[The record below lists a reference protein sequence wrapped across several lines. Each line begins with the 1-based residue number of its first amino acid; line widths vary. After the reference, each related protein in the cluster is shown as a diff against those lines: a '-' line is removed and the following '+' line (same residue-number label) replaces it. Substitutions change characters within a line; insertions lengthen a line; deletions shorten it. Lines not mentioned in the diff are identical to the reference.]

1 MARRSGGRPYRI
13 AADDLARRSGE
24 RGLDHGLDLRARL
37 ELFRQICD
45 AVHHAHAR
53 FIVHRDLKPA
63 NILVT
68 ADGVP
73 KVLDF
78 GVAKLLED
86 PLAPGRAQSEA
97 GSEARTEAGVGPL
110 TPGYA
115 SPEQMRGLPITTASD
130 IYALGIVLYELLTGT
145 RPYETAGKPL
155 DEVMR
160 LVVDADT
167 TRPSLSA
174 PNPEV

>member
-1 MARRSGGRPYRI
+1 
-13 AADDLARRSGE
+13 
-24 RGLDHGLDLRARL
+24 
-37 ELFRQICD
+37 
-45 AVHHAHAR
+45 
-53 FIVHRDLKPA
+53 HRDLKPA

-68 ADGVP
+68 ADGMP

-86 PLAPGRAQSEA
+86 PLAAGAGQGEA
-97 GSEARTEAGVGPL
+97 ASDARTEAGVGPL

-130 IYALGIVLYELLTGT
+130 IYALGVVLYELLTGT

-167 TRPSLSA
+167 TRPSLSL
-174 PNPEV
+174 PNPEEQPPYDWRRALNGDLDAIVLKALRKDPGDRYASA